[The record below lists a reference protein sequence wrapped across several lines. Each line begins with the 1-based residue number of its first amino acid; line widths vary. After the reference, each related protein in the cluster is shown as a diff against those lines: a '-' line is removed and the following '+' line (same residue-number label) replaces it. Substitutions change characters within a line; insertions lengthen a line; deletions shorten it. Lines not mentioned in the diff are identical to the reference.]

1 MFGVLLYSYTLNFLF
16 QLSARKLS
24 IMIGKSEPYI
34 HSLENGGFDLSLGVL
49 LEIFEVLEITP
60 VEFFSDD
67 TTSYLKDK
75 KLLDYF
81 SKLTDKQKDAILNLY
96 N

>member
-1 MFGVLLYSYTLNFLF
+1 MFYYIPTLLIFSFSCPLANFPNF
-16 QLSARKLS
+16 IGQKDTSHNKNSALTGYQAVRK
-24 IMIGKSEPYI
+24 
-34 HSLENGGFDLSLGVL
+34 NA

-67 TTSYLKDK
+67 PTSYLKDK